1 MEEGRIGTSGGRNKR
16 DQWTRKE
23 EGRGRR
29 GDGGDGGKGGS
40 VQGRTAAVLQR
51 RQRMTVAT
59 VSNISCSKA
68 IPCSRKEEGTWWIA
82 PWGTVPLIKLHMG
95 RSQVPL
101 ILFAFLSFR

>member
-51 RQRMTVAT
+51 RQ
-59 VSNISCSKA
+59 
-68 IPCSRKEEGTWWIA
+68 
-82 PWGTVPLIKLHMG
+82 
-95 RSQVPL
+95 
-101 ILFAFLSFR
+101 